1 MRLKPIKSLALTCLL
16 TLSGH
21 SVADVKTK
29 TLDYTE
35 GNTVLEGVLCYEDT
49 QTGKRP
55 GVLIVHDWMGV
66 TQHTKD
72 IAENLARQGYI
83 AFAADIYG
91 KGIRPPD
98 AKEAA
103 RESGNYKAN
112 RNLLR
117 ARANAGLAELQK
129 QPNVDSKQLAAIG
142 FCFGGTTVLELARSG
157 AELAGVVSFHG
168 GLDSPSP
175 ADGNNI
181 RAKVLV
187 LHGADDPFVKADD
200 LKAFQ
205 DEMRRAKVDWQMVYY
220 GNAVHSFTQQKA
232 GNDNSKGA
240 AYNEPAAR
248 RSFEA
253 MKQFFS
259 EIFPKKHSN

>member
-1 MRLKPIKSLALTCLL
+1 MKIRKTNLLAVLSLLALSSEATAKV
-16 TLSGH
+16 TTQIIEYK
-21 SVADVKTK
+21 D
-29 TLDYTE
+29 
-35 GNTVLEGVLCYEDT
+35 GNTVLEGLFSFDDSLP
-49 QTGKRP
+49 GKRP

-66 TQHTKD
+66 TQHTRD
-72 IAENLARQGYI
+72 IAEDLARQGYA

-91 KGIRPPD
+91 KGIRPAD
-98 AKEAA
+98 TKEAA
-103 RESGNYKAN
+103 RESGNFKAN
-112 RNLLR
+112 RSLLR
-117 ARANAGLAELQK
+117 TRACSGLAELKK
-129 QPNVDSKQLAAIG
+129 QSSTDPKQVAAIG
-142 FCFGGTTVLELARSG
+142 FCFGGTTVLELARTG
-157 AELAGVVSFHG
+157 AEVTGVVSFHG

-175 ADGNNI
+175 DDGKLI
-181 RAKVLV
+181 KSKVLV

-205 DEMRRAKVDWQMVYY
+205 DEMRHGKVDWQMVYY

-232 GNDNSKGA
+232 GTDNSKGA

-259 EIFPKKHSN
+259 EIFLKK